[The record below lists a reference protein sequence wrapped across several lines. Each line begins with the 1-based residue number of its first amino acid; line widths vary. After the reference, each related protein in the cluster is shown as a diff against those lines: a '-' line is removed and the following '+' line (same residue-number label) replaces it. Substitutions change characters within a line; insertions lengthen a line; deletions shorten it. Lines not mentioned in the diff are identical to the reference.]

1 MKELE
6 RFFRKNGVYLISFPH
21 WSIENKTFCERVPVN
36 QHMCVV
42 LEVIWDK
49 SAWCVKVKDGDS
61 THIIPA
67 NPEWEERLL
76 RFCKGVYQFYERL
89 TPSDIRWDEY
99 LHDLKADLRNNRLW
113 ANGSFTDDEI
123 QGFEQNIIEIE
134 KEIDAIY
141 RRDYDSILDRCRE
154 RGTVGETF
162 EYYLI

>member
-6 RFFRKNGVYLISFPH
+6 RFFRENGVYLISFPH
-21 WSIENKTFCERVPVN
+21 WSIESKAFCERVPVN

-42 LEVIWDK
+42 LDVIWDK
-49 SAWCVKVKDGDS
+49 SAWYVKVKDGDS
-61 THIIPA
+61 THSIPA

-113 ANGSFTDDEI
+113 ALGSFTDDEI
-123 QGFEQNIIEIE
+123 QGLEQNIIEIE
-134 KEIDAIY
+134 EEIDAIY
-141 RRDYDSILDRCRE
+141 RKDYDSILDRYRE
-154 RGTVGETF
+154 IGTVGETF